1 MLKNIFSGV
10 KTSIKKLRRHITK
23 LNIPVVLVER
33 QRQVVH
39 AQLRPWLCSV
49 ECHGQHHFYQT
60 YRSFSSFKIFV
71 SRKDLFID
79 QISIV
84 QIYHL
89 GTVAFGSL
97 ILAII
102 RTIKTILEYIEKKCK
117 KFNNDLTK

>member
-1 MLKNIFSGV
+1 MPSCVLGSALWNATVNI
-10 KTSIKKLRRHITK
+10 TSNKLSLLYLHSKSLSQERIYS
-23 LNIPVVLVER
+23 LN
-33 QRQVVH
+33 
-39 AQLRPWLCSV
+39 
-49 ECHGQHHFYQT
+49 
-60 YRSFSSFKIFV
+60 
-71 SRKDLFID
+71 
-79 QISIV
+79 QISFV

>member
-1 MLKNIFSGV
+1 M
-10 KTSIKKLRRHITK
+10 
-23 LNIPVVLVER
+23 VLVER

-39 AQLRPWLCSV
+39 AQLRPWLCTV
-49 ECHGQHHFYQT
+49 ECYGQHQYNLDFLERIY
-60 YRSFSSFKIFV
+60 S
-71 SRKDLFID
+71 LN
-79 QISIV
+79 QIPIV

>member
-1 MLKNIFSGV
+1 MPSCVLGSALWNATVNIV
-10 KTSIKKLRRHITK
+10 SIKLSLLFLYSKSLSKERIYS
-23 LNIPVVLVER
+23 LN
-33 QRQVVH
+33 
-39 AQLRPWLCSV
+39 
-49 ECHGQHHFYQT
+49 
-60 YRSFSSFKIFV
+60 
-71 SRKDLFID
+71 

-102 RTIKTILEYIEKKCK
+102 RTIKTILEYVEKKCK

>member
-1 MLKNIFSGV
+1 MN
-10 KTSIKKLRRHITK
+10 
-23 LNIPVVLVER
+23 
-33 QRQVVH
+33 
-39 AQLRPWLCSV
+39 
-49 ECHGQHHFYQT
+49 
-60 YRSFSSFKIFV
+60 
-71 SRKDLFID
+71 

-117 KFNNDLTK
+117 KFNNDLTKWVLSASTVPFFPCIHILLIQMPAEVLPVLPLVS